1 MAAQLFSNA
10 AHGNALSTFSR
21 LVAGHGATV
30 LAVEDTRG
38 AVFGGYCPVPWQAQR
53 RFERRFDRPSNA
65 TVAAFSS
72 AVDRSKAPTENS
84 LQL

>member
-1 MAAQLFSNA
+1 MAIRSTKRRLASNRIWIHLSAAAVATTQLFSNA

-53 RFERRFDRPSNA
+53 PA
-65 TVAAFSS
+65 
-72 AVDRSKAPTENS
+72 
-84 LQL
+84 LG